1 MILKSADDKSKRL
14 ALLEELQ
21 RSQMLDFSQKKWLQ
35 EELMRQKKGNK
46 ESVTLPF
53 IWTVILKKV

>member
-35 EELMRQKKGNK
+35 EELMRQKKGIK